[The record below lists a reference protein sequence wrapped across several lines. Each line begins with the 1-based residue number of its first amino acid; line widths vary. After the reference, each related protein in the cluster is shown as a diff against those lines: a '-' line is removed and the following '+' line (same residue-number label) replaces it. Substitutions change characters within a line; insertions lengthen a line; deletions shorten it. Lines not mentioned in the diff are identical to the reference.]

1 MPRYQI
7 LSSSGIHLPSQS
19 ARRIAIVC
27 LHTCPWQ
34 QPGKGDAGGMNVY
47 VRETSLEW
55 VRQGWQVDVFT
66 RSHSAC
72 SYAPDIAGLNL
83 VHVPAGPVNTNKD
96 QLHHY
101 LAPFV
106 AGVMQWIA
114 QNRSSYRVIMSHY
127 WLSGLAALELSQYL
141 GLPLISA
148 FHTLAHVKQLH
159 FPLETAPQV
168 RVQGEIR
175 LAGQAAGL
183 LANSEH
189 EKQMISEFL
198 PANPES
204 VTVASPGVDSQFMHA
219 GDKAEARQKLHLPQ
233 AARITISVGR
243 DTKIKGMDILLQA
256 LDIIDSRDHPDPI
269 VALLLGPRPSRPSN
283 RIRLIDPVPH
293 AEIRDYFVASDVC
306 VVPSRYESFGMVAQ
320 EAIACGCPVVASRVG
335 GLPSIVR
342 DGVTGLLA
350 TPGDAQ
356 DLADCLQKVLLNPD
370 RFYPD
375 PKFDT
380 LRPRSWAETTR
391 QMLDAIIKVTT

>member
-1 MPRYQI
+1 M
-7 LSSSGIHLPSQS
+7 PSQS
-19 ARRIAIVC
+19 ARRIAIIC

-47 VRETSLEW
+47 VRETSLELL
-55 VRQGWQVDVFT
+55 RQGWQVDVFT

-72 SYAPDIAGLNL
+72 RHAPDVAGLNL

-114 QNRSSYRVIMSHY
+114 KNRSSYRVIMSHY
-127 WLSGLAALELSQYL
+127 WLSGLAALELSRSL

-148 FHTLAHVKQLH
+148 FHTLARVKEMH
-159 FPLETAPQV
+159 FPLETAPGV
-168 RVQGEIR
+168 RVQGENR

-198 PANPES
+198 PVNPED
-204 VTVASPGVDSQFMHA
+204 VTVASPGVDLHLMHA
-219 GDKAEARQKLHLPQ
+219 GDKAQARQKLHLPP
-233 AARITISVGR
+233 AARITVSVGR
-243 DTKIKGMDILLQA
+243 DSEIKGVDILLQA
-256 LDIIDSRDHPDPI
+256 LDIIDSRDRQDPI
-269 VALLLGPRPSRPSN
+269 VALLIGPRPSRPTN

-293 AEIRDYFVASDVC
+293 AKIRDYFVASDVC
-306 VVPSRYESFGMVAQ
+306 VVPSHYESFGMVAQ

-335 GLPSIVR
+335 GLPSIVEH
-342 DGVTGLLA
+342 GVTGLLA
-350 TPGDAQ
+350 IPGDAQ

-370 RFYPD
+370 RFNPD
-375 PKFDT
+375 PECDT
-380 LRPRSWAETTR
+380 VQPRSWADTTS
-391 QMLDAIIKVTT
+391 QMLDAIIKVTP